1 MSPAFTPSDGDGQ
14 RSAHTAAGRGTAR
27 RRFLSGIAVAVT
39 AGLAGCGS
47 LRSDESA
54 AFYDGDWHA
63 YGNGPENRN
72 RVTGG
77 APEPE
82 EAAPMVPADWAYGPP
97 VVRDDVVYFAAER
110 RVVAIGVDGT
120 EAWTQRL
127 EGEAFGA
134 PALDP
139 DRGRLYVPMRSAGSS
154 DLDPEPASVTA
165 FAPDDGDRLA
175 TYRVGDE
182 ATYGVSV
189 VDGDVYARSA
199 TACVRL
205 GPDGTER
212 WRRSLDPL
220 VYDEYNLGDSTAT
233 QIPPAVTGDAV
244 YVPDRDA
251 LVKLDRESGE
261 ERWRVD
267 VDTPYAASA
276 TDGRGVVQTGHQEVV
291 AVDHAGEERWR
302 RDLHS
307 RAAAA
312 LAGDDVYV
320 AAGDLHELDAGSG
333 ETTWRAH
340 LPSEGTA
347 APVVTDDAV
356 LVAGSGVRA
365 FRRDVEGIFDP
376 DRLRWELGASHATA
390 YASPVVAAGRL
401 FVVGPFGLEVH
412 ER

>member
-1 MSPAFTPSDGDGQ
+1 MVGA
-14 RSAHTAAGRGTAR
+14 
-27 RRFLSGIAVAVT
+27 T

-47 LRSDESA
+47 LGNTDTA
-54 AFYDGDWHA
+54 AFHDGDWHS

-72 RVTGG
+72 RVAAG
-77 APEPE
+77 APKP
-82 EAAPMVPADWAYGPP
+82 ADVSRMVPTGWAYAPP
-97 VVRDDVVYFAAER
+97 AVHDDVVYFAAEK
-110 RVVAIGVDGT
+110 RVTASGLDGVEIWT
-120 EAWTQRL
+120 ERL
-127 EGEAFGA
+127 DGEAFGI

-139 DRGRLYVPMRSAGSS
+139 DRGRLYVPMRGAGST
-154 DLDPEPASVTA
+154 DVDPEPASVAA
-165 FAPDDGDRLA
+165 FAITDGERLA

-199 TACVRL
+199 TTCVRF

-233 QIPPAVTGDAV
+233 QIPPTVTDDAV

-251 LVKLDRESGE
+251 LVKLDRESGDD
-261 ERWRVD
+261 RWRVS
-267 VDTPYAASA
+267 VDTPYAAA
-276 TDGRGVVQTGHQEVV
+276 VADGRGVVQTAHQEVV

-312 LAGDDVYV
+312 LAGDDIYV
-320 AAGDLHELDAGSG
+320 NASDVHELDATSG
-333 ETTWRAH
+333 ETTWQAH
-340 LPSEGTA
+340 IPSEGTA
-347 APVVTDDAV
+347 APVATDDTV
-356 LVAGSGVRA
+356 IVAGSGVRA
-365 FRRDVEGIFDP
+365 FRRAADGLFAP
-376 DRLRWELGASHATA
+376 DRLRWEAESSTATP

-401 FVVGPFGLEVH
+401 FAVGTFGLEVLTPK
-412 ER
+412 EP